1 MWAWFLIA
9 YSRLKFYFIFK
20 APVNFY
26 CKGGPGQSVGELEAL
41 PGGSLSA
48 VAVG

>member
-1 MWAWFLIA
+1 MGIVSNCLQQAQF
-9 YSRLKFYFIFK
+9 FFFN

-41 PGGSLSA
+41 PGGSLTA